1 VLAHGRSTLLPNAE
15 HDGLIGAVHLT
26 KLGDDV
32 LEIAHAVR
40 RRTRRRGSGAH
51 GKPHYAQ
58 PFERT
63 VKPAAALVTYTVW
76 I

>member
-1 VLAHGRSTLLPNAE
+1 
-15 HDGLIGAVHLT
+15 
-26 KLGDDV
+26 V